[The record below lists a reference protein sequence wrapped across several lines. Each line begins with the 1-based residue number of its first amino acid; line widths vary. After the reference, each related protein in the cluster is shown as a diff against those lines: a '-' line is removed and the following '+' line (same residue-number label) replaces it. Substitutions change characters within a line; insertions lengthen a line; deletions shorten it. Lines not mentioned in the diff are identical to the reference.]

1 MTSLGRRLNKPVEK
15 TCENK
20 NPQHPFWSDPENTR
34 FGVILKRCA
43 LKKAAGGFRDSSN
56 GWNLTPVMPKTVNH
70 ACDHG
75 TCGPDGFC
83 N

>member
-1 MTSLGRRLNKPVEK
+1 MTSLGRRLNKPVKK

-43 LKKAAGGFRDSSN
+43 LKNAAHSFKDSSK
-56 GWNLTPVMPKTVNH
+56 GWNLTLVIAKTL
-70 ACDHG
+70 
-75 TCGPDGFC
+75 
-83 N
+83 